1 MKSESPIGI
10 FDSGIGGLTVA
21 SSISKLLPNEQ
32 IIYFGDTQHLPYGSK
47 SFKRINYYCSKIVEF
62 LLNKNCKAIVIACN
76 SASAAAG
83 FKIHQQVQKK
93 ALIFNVIDPVIN
105 YINHT
110 KSIKHIGLIGTN
122 ATIDSNVYINKIKS
136 CRDDVKVSSL
146 ATPLLANLIEE
157 DNQKIFTKG
166 ILNSYLKN
174 PTLTGID
181 SLILGCTHYPLIT
194 KKIDEFF
201 NSKVEIINSIDHV
214 NNEIK
219 TSLQSKKILNKNSK
233 QLKHHFYVSDYT
245 ENFQKKT
252 ELFFSSKIILE
263 EVNIF

>member
-1 MKSESPIGI
+1 MKSEGPIGI

-47 SFKRINYYCSKIVEF
+47 SFKRINYYCSQIVEF
-62 LLNKNCKAIVIACN
+62 LINKNCKAIIIACN
-76 SASAAAG
+76 SASAVASEQ
-83 FKIHQQVQKK
+83 INQQVQKK
-93 ALIFNVIDPVIN
+93 ALVFNVIDPVVD
-105 YINHT
+105 YIKNA
-110 KSIKHIGLIGTN
+110 KHLKQIGVIGTN
-122 ATIDSNVYINKIKS
+122 ATIDSNVYAAKIKS
-136 CRDDVKVSSL
+136 FRSDIKVSSL

-157 DNQKIFTKG
+157 DNQKLYTKG
-166 ILNSYLKN
+166 ILDSYLKN
-174 PTLTGID
+174 QILTKID

-194 KKIDEFF
+194 SRINEFF
-201 NSKVEIINSIDHV
+201 NSQVEIINSIDYV
-214 NNEIK
+214 TNKIKNN
-219 TSLQSKKILNKNSK
+219 LQSKKLLKTNSEK
-233 QLKHHFYVSDYT
+233 LKHHFYVSDYT

>member
-1 MKSESPIGI
+1 MNPEGPIGI

-21 SSISKLLPNEQ
+21 SSISRLMPDEQ

-47 SFKRINYYCSKIVEF
+47 SFKRINYYCNKIVDF

-76 SASAAAG
+76 SASAAAY
-83 FKIHQQVQKK
+83 FQINQQVENK
-93 ALIFNVIDPVIN
+93 ALLFNVIDPVID
-105 YINHT
+105 YVAA
-110 KSIKHIGLIGTN
+110 KKQIKHIGVIGTN
-122 ATIDSNVYINKIKS
+122 ATIESNIYAEKIKS
-136 CRDDVKVSSL
+136 YKNNVKVSSL

-157 DNQKIFTKG
+157 DNHQLFTKG
-166 ILNSYLKN
+166 ILDSYLKN
-174 PTLTGID
+174 KILKDID

-194 KKIDEFF
+194 KEINEYF
-201 NSKVEIINSIDHV
+201 NFKVEIINSIDH
-214 NNEIK
+214 IK
-219 TSLQSKKILNKNSK
+219 FKIKNS
-233 QLKHHFYVSDYT
+233 LKEKNALKSKSKNLQHQFYVSDYT

>member
-1 MKSESPIGI
+1 MNSEGPIGI

-21 SSISKLLPNEQ
+21 SSISQLFPDEQ
-32 IIYFGDTQHLPYGSK
+32 IIYFGDTQHLPYGAK
-47 SFKRINYYCSKIVEF
+47 SFKRINYYCSKIVQF
-62 LLNKNCKAIVIACN
+62 LLSKNCKAIVIACN
-76 SASAAAG
+76 SASAAASL
-83 FKIHQQVQKK
+83 KINQQVKDK
-93 ALIFNVIDPVIN
+93 ALVLNVIDPVVN
-105 YINHT
+105 YINNTQH
-110 KSIKHIGLIGTN
+110 IQHIGVIGTN

-136 CRDDVKVSSL
+136 FRKDIKVSSL

-157 DNQKIFTKG
+157 DNQKLFTQG
-166 ILNSYLKN
+166 ILYTYLKN
-174 PTLTGID
+174 QILTGID

-201 NSKVEIINSIDHV
+201 NGQVEIINSIDHV
-214 NNEIK
+214 KNKIK
-219 TSLQSKKILNKNSK
+219 TDLQSNNLLKKKCK

-245 ENFQKKT
+245 KNFQKKT